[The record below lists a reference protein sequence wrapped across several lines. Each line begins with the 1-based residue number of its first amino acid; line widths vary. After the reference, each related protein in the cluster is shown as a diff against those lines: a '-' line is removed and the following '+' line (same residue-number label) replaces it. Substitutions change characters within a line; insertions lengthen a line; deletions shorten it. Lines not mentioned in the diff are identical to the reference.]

1 MVVHMLIKIIK
12 DLKKMK
18 TQNYLLLVIYTE
30 KYQRLIIRFI
40 QMQLENIDLIKE
52 INEALVKG

>member
-1 MVVHMLIKIIK
+1 
-12 DLKKMK
+12 MK
-18 TQNYLLLVIYTE
+18 TQNYLLLRIYTE